1 LGHLSFVRAA
11 SDVRVEPEHDEEWA
25 AKRHDENCWQAGHL
39 LDDAADTRQF
49 ILNTG
54 KRTITVRRINVTPI
68 GTRPMDVQPGR
79 RPLLAAAL
87 AALGAALGRRAL
99 IAPAYAAETVVRW
112 LHLEVNPQILKI
124 WNDAAREFHAEHAD
138 AEVRLQFLENEA
150 FKAKLPTL
158 LQSPD
163 APSMFYSWG
172 GGVMRAQI
180 ETGALHP
187 VRMDDAWKARLNPS
201 ALNAFTEDG
210 KIWGAPHQMAVMD
223 VFYNKVLF
231 RKAGVDGERI
241 KTWDDLLAAAR
252 TLKAAGI
259 TPVAVGGGDKWP
271 IMHWWAYLV
280 VRAGGRQ
287 ALADAKAGRNGGFTA
302 APFVEAGRLL
312 KQLAD
317 LQPFQQGYL
326 GATFP
331 DMLGVFGDGRAA
343 MMLSFSGSYAR
354 QAHAAADGKGVA
366 HDDLGLFAFPG
377 VKDGKGLPT
386 DTMGGINGWLVSSH
400 APPQT
405 DAFLNLL
412 TSLKYQTATAATG
425 IYLPSVPAANSAITD
440 TLLQQ
445 PAAELAQSTYH
456 QNYFDQDLGPDVGR
470 VLNDKTTALAAGTIT
485 PEDLAKQVEEAWNLA
500 R

>member
-1 LGHLSFVRAA
+1 MRCMSFLTQ
-11 SDVRVEPEHDEEWA
+11 
-25 AKRHDENCWQAGHL
+25 KR
-39 LDDAADTRQF
+39 R
-49 ILNTG
+49 IS
-54 KRTITVRRINVTPI
+54 TVRRTSFTPRTARI
-68 GTRPMDVQPGR
+68 GR
-79 RPLLAAAL
+79 RSLLA
-87 AALGAALGRRAL
+87 GAAIGAFGGPASITPARA
-99 IAPAYAAETVVRW
+99 AATTIRW
-112 LHLEVNPQILKI
+112 LHLEVTPQILKI
-124 WNDAAREFHAEHAD
+124 WNDAAAEYHD
-138 AEVRLQFLENEA
+138 ANPDVEVRLQFLENEA

-180 ETGALHP
+180 ETGALRP
-187 VRMDDAWKARLNPS
+187 VAMDQAWQSRLNPAALS
-201 ALNAFTEDG
+201 AFRYQD
-210 KIWGAPHQMAVMD
+210 KIWGAPHQVSVMD
-223 VFYNKVLF
+223 IYYNKTLF
-231 RKAGVDGERI
+231 KKAGVVADQI
-241 KTWDDLLAAAR
+241 KTWDDLLAAVK

-259 TPVAVGGGDKWP
+259 TPIAVGGGDKWP

-287 ALADAKAGRNGGFTA
+287 AMEDGKADKAGGFTG

-317 LQPFQQGYL
+317 MKPFQDGYL

-331 DMLGVFGDGRAA
+331 QMLGAFGDGRAA
-343 MMLSFSGSYAR
+343 MILCFAGTYAR
-354 QAHAAADGKGVA
+354 QAHAAADGKGIA
-366 HDDLGLFAFPG
+366 HDDLGLFAFPSVSG
-377 VKDGKGLPT
+377 GKGQPT
-386 DTMGGINGWLVSSH
+386 DTMGGINAWLVSRK

-425 IYLPSVPAANSAITD
+425 IYMPSVPAANAAITD

-445 PAAELAQSTYH
+445 PAAELAKSTYH

-470 VLNDKTTALAAGTIT
+470 VLNDQTTELAAGRTT
-485 PEDLAKQVEEAWNLA
+485 PEGLAKQIQEAWSLNH
-500 R
+500 

>member
-1 LGHLSFVRAA
+1 
-11 SDVRVEPEHDEEWA
+11 
-25 AKRHDENCWQAGHL
+25 
-39 LDDAADTRQF
+39 
-49 ILNTG
+49 
-54 KRTITVRRINVTPI
+54 VRRINVS
-68 GTRPMDVQPGR
+68 PMGVRLGR
-79 RPLLAAAL
+79 RPLLVAAAL
-87 AALGAALGRRAL
+87 AALGRRAL
-99 IAPAYAAETVVRW
+99 ITPAHAAETMVRW

-124 WNDAAREFHAEHAD
+124 WNDAAAEFHAQHAD
-138 AEVRLQFLENEA
+138 AEVKLQFLENEA

-180 ETGALHP
+180 ETGALRP
-187 VRMDDAWKARLNPS
+187 VQMDDAWKARLNPA
-201 ALNAFTEDG
+201 ALSAFTHDG
-210 KIWGAPHQMAVMD
+210 KVWGASHQMALMD
-223 VFYNKVLF
+223 IYYNKVLF
-231 RKAGVDGERI
+231 KKAGVVAEQIR
-241 KTWDDLLAAAR
+241 TWDDLLAAVR
-252 TLKAAGI
+252 TLKAAGV
-259 TPVAVGGGDKWP
+259 TPIAVGGGDKWP

-280 VRAGGRQ
+280 VRVGGRQ
-287 ALADAKAGRNGGFTA
+287 ALDDAKAGKNGGFNGA
-302 APFVEAGRLL
+302 AFVEAGRLL

-317 LQPFQQGYL
+317 LKPFQQGYL

-331 DMLGVFGDGRAA
+331 DMLGAFGDGRGA
-343 MMLSFSGSYAR
+343 MILSFAGTYAR
-354 QAHAAADGKGVA
+354 QAHAAADGKGIA

-377 VKDGKGLPT
+377 VAGGKGQPT
-386 DTMGGINGWLVSSH
+386 DSMGGINAWLVSRN

-412 TSLKYQTATAATG
+412 TSLKYQTATAASG

-445 PAAELAQSTYH
+445 PAAELAKSTYH

-470 VLNDKTTALAAGTIT
+470 VLNDQTTALAAGSIT
-485 PEDLAKQVEEAWNLA
+485 PEGLAKQVEEAWTLA